1 MANSFTVRQ
10 QRHVFP
16 NVSHIPQTQR
26 TELCEQ
32 LGGFPTPEAGVPEGN
47 RALLWKPD
55 LQLGPGCL
63 PRGMLQFTEK
73 PTLPDPSKA
82 TGTYRRMNV
91 QILNLLLEF
100 IHHRRHLLQVHGA
113 QSLVQSLS
121 YLGHVF
127 RHLQEEIASQ
137 LLPKSKVHHC

>member
-1 MANSFTVRQ
+1 
-10 QRHVFP
+10 
-16 NVSHIPQTQR
+16 
-26 TELCEQ
+26 
-32 LGGFPTPEAGVPEGN
+32 
-47 RALLWKPD
+47 
-55 LQLGPGCL
+55 
-63 PRGMLQFTEK
+63 MLQFTEK

-137 LLPKSKVHHC
+137 PLPKSKVHHC